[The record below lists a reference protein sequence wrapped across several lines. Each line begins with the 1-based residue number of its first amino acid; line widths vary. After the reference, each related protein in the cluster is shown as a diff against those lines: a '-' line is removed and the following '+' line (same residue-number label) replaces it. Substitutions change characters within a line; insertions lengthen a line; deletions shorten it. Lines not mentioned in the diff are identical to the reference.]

1 MGKYLLIVLCT
12 ALSVVLIGLVAYMV
26 IDGIVNAPDGL
37 LGRRIELGILV
48 MFATLAFC
56 CFPFMIF
63 IEEWEEWNDI
73 KEQKAQ
79 QSEESA
85 ESEKS
90 INEHVE
96 PALQTLYR
104 TNEPNLLGGYM
115 TYDSLD
121 KAWSMIECGRATE
134 IYAETYCSAGW
145 LGTSK
150 ANSLVTLLSS
160 GLIYRAK

>member
-1 MGKYLLIVLCT
+1 MGKYLLIGFYT

-26 IDGIVNAPDGL
+26 IDGIVNAPDRL
-37 LGRRIELGILV
+37 LSHRIEWGALS
-48 MFATLAFC
+48 MFAVLAFC
-56 CFPFMIF
+56 CFPLMIVL
-63 IEEWEEWNDI
+63 EEWSDI

-79 QSEESA
+79 QAEECV
-85 ESEKS
+85 ESEV
-90 INEHVE
+90 VE

-134 IYAETYCSAGW
+134 IYAETYCAEAW

-150 ANSLVTLLSS
+150 ANSLMTLLSS

>member
-1 MGKYLLIVLCT
+1 MGKYLLIVFYT

-26 IDGIVNAPDGL
+26 IDGIVNAPDRL
-37 LGRRIELGILV
+37 LSHRIEWGALS
-48 MFATLAFC
+48 MFAVLAFC
-56 CFPFMIF
+56 CFPLMIVL
-63 IEEWEEWNDI
+63 EVWSDI

-79 QSEESA
+79 QSEDGT
-85 ESEKS
+85 ESEE
-90 INEHVE
+90 IVNEPVE

-134 IYAETYCSAGW
+134 IYAETYCAEAW

-150 ANSLVTLLSS
+150 VNSLVTLLSS

>member
-1 MGKYLLIVLCT
+1 MGKYLLIGFYT

-26 IDGIVNAPDGL
+26 IDGIVNAPDRL
-37 LGRRIELGILV
+37 LSHRIEWGALS

-56 CFPFMIF
+56 CFPLMIVL
-63 IEEWEEWNDI
+63 ETWSDI
-73 KEQKAQ
+73 KEQKVQ
-79 QSEESA
+79 PSEECV
-85 ESEKS
+85 ESEV
-90 INEHVE
+90 VE

-134 IYAETYCSAGW
+134 IYAETYCAEAW
-145 LGTSK
+145 LGISK
-150 ANSLVTLLSS
+150 ANSLMTLLSS

>member
-1 MGKYLLIVLCT
+1 
-12 ALSVVLIGLVAYMV
+12 MV
-26 IDGIVNAPDGL
+26 IDGIVNAPDRL
-37 LGRRIELGILV
+37 LSHRIEWGALS
-48 MFATLAFC
+48 MFAVLAFC
-56 CFPFMIF
+56 CFPLMILL
-63 IEEWEEWNDI
+63 EEWSDI

-79 QSEESA
+79 QSEDSA
-85 ESEKS
+85 ESEV
-90 INEHVE
+90 VE

-134 IYAETYCSAGW
+134 IYAETYCAAAW

-160 GLIYRAK
+160 GLIFRAK

>member
-1 MGKYLLIVLCT
+1 MGKYLLIVLYT
-12 ALSVVLIGLVAYMV
+12 ALCVVLIGLVAYMV
-26 IDGIVNAPDGL
+26 IDGIVNAPDRL
-37 LGRRIELGILV
+37 LGRRIEWGVLA

-56 CFPFMIF
+56 CFPLMIVL
-63 IEEWEEWNDI
+63 EVWSDI
-73 KEQKAQ
+73 KEQKVQ
-79 QSEESA
+79 QSEE
-85 ESEKS
+85 
-90 INEHVE
+90 IVNEPVE

-134 IYAETYCSAGW
+134 IYAETYCAEAW

-150 ANSLVTLLSS
+150 ANSLMTLLSS

>member
-1 MGKYLLIVLCT
+1 MGKYLLIVFYA
-12 ALSVVLIGLVAYMV
+12 ALSAVLIGLVAYMV
-26 IDGIVNAPDGL
+26 IDGIVNAPDRL
-37 LGRRIELGILV
+37 LSHRIEWGALS
-48 MFATLAFC
+48 MFAVLAFC
-56 CFPFMIF
+56 CFPLMILL
-63 IEEWEEWNDI
+63 EEWSDI

-79 QSEESA
+79 QSEECA
-85 ESEKS
+85 ESEV
-90 INEHVE
+90 VE

-134 IYAETYCSAGW
+134 IYAETYCAAAW

-160 GLIYRAK
+160 GLIFRAK